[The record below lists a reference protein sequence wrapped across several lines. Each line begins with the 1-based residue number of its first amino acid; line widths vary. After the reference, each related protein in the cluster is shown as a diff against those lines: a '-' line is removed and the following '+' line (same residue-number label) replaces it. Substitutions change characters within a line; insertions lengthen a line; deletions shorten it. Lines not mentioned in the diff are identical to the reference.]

1 MTPGRE
7 LDIAIGRHV
16 MGDKGIGAL
25 IPEYSTRIESAMR
38 VVERLALQ
46 GGMNRIS
53 IRFSQRNFMRDA
65 ASISHAICLAALESI
80 EPGVE
85 S

>member
-1 MTPGRE
+1 
-7 LDIAIGRHV
+7 
-16 MGDKGIGAL
+16 
-25 IPEYSTRIESAMR
+25 
-38 VVERLALQ
+38 
-46 GGMNRIS
+46 
-53 IRFSQRNFMRDA
+53 MRDA